1 MIRGANGGGL
11 IDGDERMYRTSQ
23 LLAGNS
29 AVRRFTR
36 AHDVD
41 GETAEALEMSSGTVT
56 STTHSRVSVSRKLK

>member
-11 IDGDERMYRTSQ
+11 IDGDEGIYRSSH
-23 LLAGNS
+23 LLAGNC

-36 AHDVD
+36 AHAVD

-56 STTHSRVSVSRKLK
+56 STLDSKVFANRKLK